1 MDLSVCVITTH
12 ADMQAPAFQRMLAS
26 LPRGCE
32 LVVLVNRIGNDVRA
46 PELMAEDNI
55 NDVRVMLYDTVVSS
69 LNLGSLRN
77 ACAQRATRTWCMWMD
92 ADDEIVSGDVGELVA
107 SAPPSVGAYYAQCT
121 GMQAIDGGNVT
132 YYTAPQVRLWR
143 RTCGDV
149 WIGHTH
155 EMIDVR
161 KIASLGYLTA
171 HADVIIH
178 HHGYVC
184 SRERHVER
192 LARNVRGVMRTL
204 LELWDSDAELRAHY
218 LRVLADN
225 LHMYHHYHGGN

>member
-92 ADDEIVSGDVGELVA
+92 A
-107 SAPPSVGAYYAQCT
+107 T
-121 GMQAIDGGNVT
+121 T
-132 YYTAPQVRLWR
+132 RL
-143 RTCGDV
+143 
-149 WIGHTH
+149 
-155 EMIDVR
+155 
-161 KIASLGYLTA
+161 
-171 HADVIIH
+171 
-178 HHGYVC
+178 
-184 SRERHVER
+184 
-192 LARNVRGVMRTL
+192 
-204 LELWDSDAELRAHY
+204 
-218 LRVLADN
+218 
-225 LHMYHHYHGGN
+225 